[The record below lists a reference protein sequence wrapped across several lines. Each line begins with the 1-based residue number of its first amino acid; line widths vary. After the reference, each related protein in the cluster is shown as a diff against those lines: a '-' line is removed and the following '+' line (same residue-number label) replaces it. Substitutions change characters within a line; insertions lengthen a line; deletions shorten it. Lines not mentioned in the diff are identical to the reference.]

1 MSKRQYVEASKL
13 TAEELRSLPVGTVVQ
28 LSLGLG
34 QRLLMRHTADGRYC
48 AVKGSGLSIDALVEV
63 AESLAPSSLSAQ
75 PAVAQRSQGPA
86 VAGP

>member
-28 LSLGLG
+28 VSLGLG

-48 AVKGSGLSIDALVEV
+48 PVRGSGLSVGALVEV
-63 AESLAPSSLSAQ
+63 AELLAPRSLSAQ
-75 PAVAQRSQGPA
+75 PAVDSE
-86 VAGP
+86 